1 MQTNEKLLMM
11 LVTLHKEVIET
22 KMMLELLETQLDKEK
37 LGQIKISP
45 AYRRKIRDE
54 LSKVAAQLKDLGFN
68 AQDVDVQLTNLALEM
83 QRPPVRATPL
93 VS

>member
-1 MQTNEKLLMM
+1 MKADKLLVM

-22 KMMLELLETQLDKEK
+22 KMMLEHLETQLDKDK
-37 LGQIKISP
+37 LGQMKISP

-54 LSKVAAQLKDLGFN
+54 LSKVALQLKDLGFN
-68 AQDVDVQLTNLALEM
+68 AQEVDVQLATLALEM
-83 QRPPVRATPL
+83 QRPPIRTTSL

>member
-1 MQTNEKLLMM
+1 MQAEKLLVM

-22 KMMLELLETQLDKEK
+22 KMMLEHLETQFDKDK
-37 LGQIKISP
+37 LGQIRISP

-54 LSKVAAQLKDLGFN
+54 LSKVALQLKDLGFN
-68 AQDVDVQLTNLALEM
+68 AREVDVQLATLALEM
-83 QRPPVRATPL
+83 QRPSLRTTPL

>member
-1 MQTNEKLLMM
+1 MKADKLLVM

-22 KMMLELLETQLDKEK
+22 KMMLEHLETQLDKDK
-37 LGQIKISP
+37 LGQMKISP

-54 LSKVAAQLKDLGFN
+54 LSKVALQLKDLGFN
-68 AQDVDVQLTNLALEM
+68 AQEVDVQVATLALEM
-83 QRPPVRATPL
+83 QRPPIRTTSL